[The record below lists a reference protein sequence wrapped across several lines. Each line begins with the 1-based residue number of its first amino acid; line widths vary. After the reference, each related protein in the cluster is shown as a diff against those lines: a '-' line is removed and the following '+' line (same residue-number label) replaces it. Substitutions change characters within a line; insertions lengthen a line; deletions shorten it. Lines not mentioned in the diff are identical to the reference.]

1 MEINILENLAFPGG
15 IAAVCGVIIQYLK
28 SKLKKSKLKI
38 NQNWHSLLII
48 GLNLGICGIL
58 AWIGYFALD
67 LVLKDAFW
75 NWMSAWIFV
84 SFGYQLIK
92 GAGKTKKQQ

>member
-15 IAAVCGVIIQYLK
+15 IAAVCGVIIQFIK
-28 SKLKKSKLKI
+28 SKLKLDKTHK
-38 NQNWHSLLII
+38 WYSLLIVCM
-48 GLNLGICGIL
+48 NLGICGIL
-58 AWIGYFALD
+58 AWIGYFALE